1 MTPTLRLPGY
11 VAGRDLAERMVAL
24 VHDYLQGEAFLVDAR
39 GLISGSSSFAAGLV
53 HAALVNG
60 GAARLVL
67 VEGPPEFS
75 DYVRDAATSV
85 AALDRLDVRADYP
98 HPAAI

>member
-1 MTPTLRLPGY
+1 MTPTLRPPGY

-24 VHDYLQGEAFLVDAR
+24 VHDYLQGEAFLDAR
-39 GLISGSSSFAAGLV
+39 GLISGFSSFAAGLV